1 MPPTSYPEPSAHVGA
16 WEPGRLGAWEPG
28 SLGAWAPGSLES
40 WILMDFVGFG
50 GCFKGAEGVT
60 GP

>member
-40 WILMDFVGFG
+40 WIFMDFDGFRWIWRM
-50 GCFKGAEGVT
+50 F
-60 GP
+60 